1 MPHTFINLVA
11 QNPNQDKQYT
21 KSAFRMVY
29 SDLQA
34 KEPAPLGVVSFHL
47 LCKYLLNTLILHD
60 NRLLLREFTS

>member
-34 KEPAPLGVVSFHL
+34 KEPDTTPSGTFHL

-60 NRLLLREFTS
+60 NRRT